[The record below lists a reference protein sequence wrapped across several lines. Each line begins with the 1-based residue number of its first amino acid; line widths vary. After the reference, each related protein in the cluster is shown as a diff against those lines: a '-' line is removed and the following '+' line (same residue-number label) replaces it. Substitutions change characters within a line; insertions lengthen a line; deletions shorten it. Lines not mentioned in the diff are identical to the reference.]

1 MLSNTGINKIIL
13 LGQIDKEPHL
23 NTFSDR
29 GKFLCFTL
37 VTNEMIKKGNDNVEH
52 NEYHNIKIPEKLIN
66 QEALY
71 LAPGQTL
78 YIEGK
83 IQTTSFTDEM
93 RIKRYNLEILA
104 NKVEIVNPMPLVA

>member
-1 MLSNTGINKIIL
+1 MLSNSGINKVLL
-13 LGQIDKEPHL
+13 LGQITDEPFK
-23 NTFSDR
+23 NQSSKSIDY
-29 GKFLCFTL
+29 LCIRLLT
-37 VTNEMIKKGNDNVEH
+37 TENIKKGNESAEH
-52 NEYHNIKIPEKLIN
+52 NEYHNIKIPEKLIT